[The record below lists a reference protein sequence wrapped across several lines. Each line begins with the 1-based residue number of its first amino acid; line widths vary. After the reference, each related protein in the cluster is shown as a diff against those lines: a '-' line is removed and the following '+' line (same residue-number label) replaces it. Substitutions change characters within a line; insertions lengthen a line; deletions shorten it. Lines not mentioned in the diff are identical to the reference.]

1 MLEINSASQ
10 KSLPLQGLS
19 TPPKSGWLFQ
29 PAVAFIYDEFW
40 YKTAKI
46 NTQNIILERDLPSLQ
61 EVVNATWKKEGDLE
75 KLKSE
80 LSALERKIQLT
91 LIPRQGIQVNEEQK
105 SSFAKMK
112 LEKCTDSCQLV
123 HIRVW
128 TVKANSSSKLW
139 WIYPKRLKRRE
150 V

>member
-1 MLEINSASQ
+1 
-10 KSLPLQGLS
+10 LPVFNLRWRL
-19 TPPKSGWLFQ
+19 
-29 PAVAFIYDEFW
+29 YDEFW

-61 EVVNATWKKEGDLE
+61 EVVNATWKKEDDLE

-80 LSALERKIQLT
+80 LSALERKIQIT

-105 SSFAKMK
+105 SSLAEMK

-123 HIRVW
+123 HIR
-128 TVKANSSSKLW
+128 A
-139 WIYPKRLKRRE
+139 
-150 V
+150 